1 MNINTVLV
9 EDHKVVRHG
18 LKALLEIEGD
28 IKVKAEADDGLQA
41 IALAKTH
48 KDAIFIMDIGLPKLN
63 GLESTAQI
71 LRKNP
76 NAKILILTAHT
87 DDGYIE
93 RAIEMNVSGYLIK
106 QCSSSSLLDAIRKI
120 HAGERVYS
128 PYIQERIDFLKKSKK
143 TNGKNIIKRPY
154 LSIREI
160 QVLQK
165 IANGL
170 TNKMI
175 SKELNI
181 SVKTVEKHRQSLM
194 DKLSIHN
201 TANLIR
207 YAIKEGLIIPA
218 T

>member
-1 MNINTVLV
+1 MHINIVLV

-48 KDAIFIMDIGLPKLN
+48 KDAIFVMDIGLPKLN
-63 GLESTAQI
+63 GLESAAQI

-76 NAKILILTAHT
+76 SAKILILTAHT

-93 RAIEMNVSGYLIK
+93 RAIEVNVSGYLLK
-106 QCSSSSLLDAIRKI
+106 QCSPSSLLDAIRKI
-120 HAGERVYS
+120 HAGEKAYS
-128 PYIQERIDFLKKSKK
+128 PYIQERIDFFKKSKK
-143 TNGKNIIKRPY
+143 ANGKNIIKRPY

-207 YAIKEGLIIPA
+207 YAIKEGLIVP
-218 T
+218 TS